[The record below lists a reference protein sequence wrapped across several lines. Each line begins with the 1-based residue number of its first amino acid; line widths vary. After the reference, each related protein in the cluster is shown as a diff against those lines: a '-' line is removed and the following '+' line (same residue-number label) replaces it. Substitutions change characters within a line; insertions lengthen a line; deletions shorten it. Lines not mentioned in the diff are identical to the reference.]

1 MKELDSKIYHQE
13 EYLRRNFILIHVIA
27 ENKEKDAYQQTL
39 DFINDNLDI
48 KIDDIDI
55 DISHRT
61 GRHDKE
67 N

>member
-1 MKELDSKIYHQE
+1 MKELDSKIYDQE

>member
-61 GRHDKE
+61 ERHDKE

>member
-13 EYLRRNFILIHVIA
+13 EYLRRNFILIHMIA

>member
-55 DISHRT
+55 DISHRA

>member
-1 MKELDSKIYHQE
+1 M
-13 EYLRRNFILIHVIA
+13 IA